1 MYAFHEDRDAA
12 IRNWADG
19 MLPLMAGAELLI
31 RSDWAERL
39 DRAGYLEASEN
50 PAREYAYPRA
60 GEYLVKAGYLSGGER
75 RQLTIIA
82 SFFGQL
88 ARDGETTALD
98 SYPPYDLQLYELLPG
113 VDQSFV
119 RLVST
124 AVLLANGIHQRWPDD
139 GEQFYRCPDCGRI
152 GGAHAGGCRQL

>member
-12 IRNWADG
+12 IRAWAKG
-19 MLPLMAGAELLI
+19 ILPLMAGAELLI

-39 DRAGYLEASEN
+39 DRSGFLEASED
-50 PAREYAYPRA
+50 PPREYAYPRV
-60 GEYLVKAGYLSGGER
+60 GEFLVKAGYLSGGER

-98 SYPPYDLQLYELLPG
+98 NYPPYDMQLYELLPG
-113 VDQSFV
+113 VNHEFIM
-119 RLVST
+119 LTAT
-124 AVLLANGIHQRWPDD
+124 AVLAAA
-139 GEQFYRCPDCGRI
+139 
-152 GGAHAGGCRQL
+152 GAPNPWLIR